1 MPGNDQIFE
10 EVIRRSP
17 HNFRMSTFSGRTGQL
32 DLGIS
37 RPVRVYGRS
46 RAAGNPAR
54 CSPTGEKVCARTG
67 NWCELRSQVLLFFCG
82 YRSESN
88 FFWGSRSSCPQS
100 PAEKVK
106 GGVRKLLTCAPWAK
120 MPWPANKMSENLV
133 RKQSIYPQKT
143 AWLCGRC
150 RLFVGRISLK
160 SARILTISCVL
171 IWAYIIIWALN
182 SLVAHVAL

>member
-1 MPGNDQIFE
+1 MAQHLGNPSQVLEAAFKSLGSPHKMPGNDQIFE

-88 FFWGSRSSCPQS
+88 FFWGSRSFCPQS

-106 GGVRKLLTCAPWAK
+106 GGVRTLLTCAPWAK
-120 MPWPANKMSENLV
+120 MP
-133 RKQSIYPQKT
+133 
-143 AWLCGRC
+143 
-150 RLFVGRISLK
+150 
-160 SARILTISCVL
+160 
-171 IWAYIIIWALN
+171 
-182 SLVAHVAL
+182 